1 MTKTEQDLLSMNSTM
16 TEADLQDAVG
26 LSNAS
31 FVQVIFSCAFLA
43 PEYPSFSSQV
53 PLFPDWWIHGAVKVD
68 LAPPCDFCFRQ

>member
-1 MTKTEQDLLSMNSTM
+1 MAKTEQDLLSMNSTM

-31 FVQVIFSCAFLA
+31 FVQVIFFLRL
-43 PEYPSFSSQV
+43 FSSRV
-53 PLFPDWWIHGAVKVD
+53 PLFSDWWIHGAVEVD